1 MLVVR
6 LLGGLAVADDEVTV
20 AAPRGRCAALLAW
33 LALHPG
39 MQPRGRVAARLWP
52 DVMDESARRSLR
64 TALLDLRSAL
74 GPHAA
79 GLLLGTRDEIG
90 LGPDVRVDVRDF
102 ADAAEDGRL
111 EAALAIGAAGE
122 LLPELDHEWVY
133 EAREEHERRLA
144 EVIEQL
150 ATNADQRG
158 DRGAAVDYARRL
170 LALDPLSEEHA
181 RALMR
186 RLALSDDR
194 SAALAVFEQ
203 HRERLRN
210 ELRMAPSAATR
221 ALADDIR
228 DGGATATARTASR
241 IPDAAH
247 VGQPSLPGPLA
258 LAAGAGPLVGRDDE
272 LADLEEAWEA
282 IADGV
287 PRLCL
292 LTGEA
297 GIGKS
302 RLIAELAQQVAA
314 AGAPVLYG
322 ACHESPRP
330 PYGPIVDA
338 ISLDLRGLDKAA
350 LGSRLGTS
358 AGELSRIVPDLRD
371 RFGASAHVS
380 GERPEG
386 EQMRLFGAVGDYLQ
400 RTARPRALVVIED
413 IHWAD
418 AGTLV
423 LLGHIVRTAGG
434 SILLVVSSRD
444 VAPDLTSALSTFFAD
459 IGRHPAVRRIRL
471 SGLTQPDVEA
481 LLRATADTAAL
492 DVSRTA
498 RMLHEATD
506 GSPLFLR
513 EVVRELPAD
522 GFLFSVPVSATLR
535 DHVAARFERVS
546 EADGAALDA
555 AAVLG
560 AEFAARTCA
569 QVLDR
574 RLPDILDA
582 LDRAA
587 GLGIVVPIPAA
598 VGHFA
603 FTHAVLREVR
613 YEAVPAGRRMGLHHA
628 AGTVLRAA
636 GAPATDLARHF
647 YASADLGD
655 REDAFMYAR
664 RAGELARERF
674 AFADA
679 AVYFEQAAQ
688 LAAQLRGFTERDL
701 CELAIERG
709 EALHR
714 AGDPRHRAVLLEAA
728 AAARRLGDADLL
740 TRAALALGEQGWTFS
755 VGGAADDEIIR
766 VARYA
771 LGGLPGD
778 ATTSRARLT
787 AMIAAT
793 VYLSDHD
800 TGSELGAAALA
811 SARASGDPNALLEV
825 LVTAHWACFDPYD
838 VEQRLAWAREAREL
852 AERLDNPAALG
863 QALLMLAHD
872 RLELAEVA
880 RARAA
885 FDRVD
890 RIADQL
896 DAAYLRVYGPA
907 NRAPLAVLAGSL
919 DEAERLVSDFLPLAR
934 RIGFEPAI
942 YFGGT
947 KATVM
952 VERGLWERG
961 IAALERTVDG
971 PTALSVSRARL
982 AMLQARVGNVDEAR
996 RHLSYFTEDDFAV
1009 LPRNMQWVLGLV
1021 MLADAATWVRDT
1033 DAAVRIRRLLEPLS
1047 GHTPWGATFTALWP
1061 NDIALAQLCVVL
1073 GDHVAAHAYLDA
1085 AERTCERNDLVAH
1098 RVRVALYRAWA
1109 LRDAGESVD
1118 AGPALAAA
1126 ETSPCAGV
1134 AREARLMGLAE

>member
-6 LLGGLAVADDEVTV
+6 LLGGLTITEDGTTV
-20 AAPRGRCAALLAW
+20 AAPRGRCASLLAW

-64 TALLDLRSAL
+64 TALGDLRGEL
-74 GPHAA
+74 GPLA
-79 GLLLGTRDEIG
+79 GRHLLATRNDVG
-90 LGPDVRVDVRDF
+90 LGPDIRVDVHDF
-102 ADAAEDGRL
+102 VAAAADGRL
-111 EAALAIGAAGE
+111 EEALEISGAGE
-122 LLPELDHEWVY
+122 LLPQLDQEWVY
-133 EAREEHERRLA
+133 EAREEHELRLA

-150 ATNADQRG
+150 AIEAEERG
-158 DRGAAVDYARRL
+158 DPGGAVEYTRRL
-170 LALDPLSEEHA
+170 VALDPLSEEHA
-181 RALMR
+181 RSLMR
-186 RLALSDDR
+186 RLDLAQDRAAALS
-194 SAALAVFEQ
+194 VFEQ
-203 HRERLRN
+203 HRERLRSD
-210 ELRMAPSAATR
+210 LRMVPSAATR
-221 ALADDIR
+221 ALADEIR
-228 DGGATATARTASR
+228 EGRGPAAGAVAAVATE
-241 IPDAAH
+241 
-247 VGQPSLPGPLA
+247 VGRLSLPGPLA
-258 LAAGAGPLVGRDDE
+258 LSAGAGPLVGRENE
-272 LADLEEAWEA
+272 LAALEAAWDA
-282 IADGV
+282 VGDGLL
-287 PRLCL
+287 RLCL

-302 RLIAELAQQVAA
+302 RLIAELAADVAA

-322 ACHESPRP
+322 GCRESPRP
-330 PYGPIVDA
+330 PYGPFVDA
-338 ISLDLRGLDKAA
+338 ISLDLRGLDHDTAVR
-350 LGSRLGTS
+350 RLGTS

-371 RFGASAHVS
+371 RFGAAAHVS
-380 GERPEG
+380 GDSPDS
-386 EQMRLFGAVGDYLQ
+386 EQMRLFGTVGDYLQ
-400 RTARPRALVVIED
+400 RRARPRALVVIED

-418 AGTLV
+418 AGTLA

-459 IGRHPAVRRIRL
+459 IGRHPAVRRIGL

-481 LLRATADTAAL
+481 LLRATADSAAL

-498 RMLHEATD
+498 RMLHEATA

-522 GFLFSVPVSATLR
+522 GFLLSVPVSATLR

-569 QVLDR
+569 QVLGR
-574 RLPDILDA
+574 PLPDVLDA

-587 GLGIVVPIPAA
+587 GLGIVVPIPVAA
-598 VGHFA
+598 GRFA

-613 YEAVPAGRRMGLHHA
+613 YEAIPAGHRMQLHHA

-664 RAGELARERF
+664 RAGELARKGF

-679 AVYFEQAAQ
+679 AVYFEQADQ
-688 LAAQLRGFTERDL
+688 LAAQLPGFTEHDL

-714 AGDPRHRAVLLEAA
+714 AGDLRHRAVLLEAA
-728 AAARRLGDADLL
+728 AAARRLDDADLL
-740 TRAALALGEQGWTFS
+740 TRAALALSEQGWTFS

-766 VARYA
+766 VTRDA
-771 LGGLPGD
+771 LGRLPGD
-778 ATTSRARLT
+778 ARTSRARLT

-800 TGSELGAAALA
+800 AGNELGAAALA
-811 SARASGDPNALLEV
+811 AARASGDPNALLEV
-825 LVTAHWACFDPYD
+825 LITAHWACFDPYD
-838 VEQRLAWAREAREL
+838 IEQRLAWAREAREL

-872 RLELAEVA
+872 RLELGEVA
-880 RARAA
+880 SARAA

-896 DAAYLRVYGPA
+896 DTAYMRVYLPA
-907 NRAPLAVLAGSL
+907 NRAPLAVLAGRL
-919 DEAERLVSDFLPLAR
+919 DEAERLVCDFLPLAR
-934 RIGFEPAI
+934 RIGEPAI

-971 PTALSVSRARL
+971 PTALPVLRARL

-996 RHLSYFTEDDFAV
+996 RHLSHFTDDDFAV

-1021 MLADAATWVRDT
+1021 MLADAATWLRDT
-1033 DAAVRIRRLLEPLS
+1033 DAAVRIRRLIEPLS

-1073 GDHVAAHAYLDA
+1073 GDYARAHAYLDA
-1085 AERTCERNDLVAH
+1085 AERICEREKLVAH
-1098 RVRVALYRAWA
+1098 RARVALYRAWA
-1109 LRDAGESVD
+1109 LRDAGEAVD
-1118 AGPALAAA
+1118 ARPALAAA
-1126 ETSPCAGV
+1126 DASPCAGV
-1134 AREARLMGLAE
+1134 AREARLMGLAK

>member
-1 MLVVR
+1 
-6 LLGGLAVADDEVTV
+6 V
-20 AAPRGRCAALLAW
+20 AA
-33 LALHPG
+33 
-39 MQPRGRVAARLWP
+39 
-52 DVMDESARRSLR
+52 
-64 TALLDLRSAL
+64 T
-74 GPHAA
+74 
-79 GLLLGTRDEIG
+79 
-90 LGPDVRVDVRDF
+90 
-102 ADAAEDGRL
+102 
-111 EAALAIGAAGE
+111 
-122 LLPELDHEWVY
+122 
-133 EAREEHERRLA
+133 
-144 EVIEQL
+144 
-150 ATNADQRG
+150 
-158 DRGAAVDYARRL
+158 
-170 LALDPLSEEHA
+170 
-181 RALMR
+181 
-186 RLALSDDR
+186 
-194 SAALAVFEQ
+194 
-203 HRERLRN
+203 
-210 ELRMAPSAATR
+210 
-221 ALADDIR
+221 
-228 DGGATATARTASR
+228 
-241 IPDAAH
+241 
-247 VGQPSLPGPLA
+247 
-258 LAAGAGPLVGRDDE
+258 
-272 LADLEEAWEA
+272 
-282 IADGV
+282 
-287 PRLCL
+287 
-292 LTGEA
+292 
-297 GIGKS
+297 
-302 RLIAELAQQVAA
+302 
-314 AGAPVLYG
+314 GAPVLYG
-322 ACHESPRP
+322 GCRESPRP
-330 PYGPIVDA
+330 PYGPFVDA
-338 ISLDLRGLDKAA
+338 ISLDLRGLDHDTAVR
-350 LGSRLGTS
+350 RLGLS
-358 AGELSRIVPDLRD
+358 AGDLARIVPDLCD
-371 RFGASAHVS
+371 RFGSAAHVA
-380 GERPEG
+380 GESPEG
-386 EQMRLFGAVGDYLQ
+386 DQLRLFGAVGDYLQ

-418 AGTLV
+418 AGTLA

-444 VAPDLTSALSTFFAD
+444 VAPDLTSTLSTFFAD
-459 IGRHPAVRRIRL
+459 IGRHPAVRRIGL

-481 LLRATADTAAL
+481 LLRATADHAAL

-498 RMLHEATD
+498 RMLHEATA

-522 GFLFSVPVSATLR
+522 GVLLSVPVSATLR

-574 RLPDILDA
+574 PLPDVLDA

-587 GLGIVVPIPAA
+587 GLGIVVPIPTAA
-598 VGHFA
+598 GRFA

-613 YEAVPAGRRMGLHHA
+613 YEAIPAGRRMRLHHA

-664 RAGELARERF
+664 RAGQLARERF

-679 AVYFEQAAQ
+679 AVYFEQADQ
-688 LAAQLRGFTERDL
+688 LAAQLPGLTEHDH

-714 AGDPRHRAVLLEAA
+714 AGDPRHRAVLLQTA
-728 AAARRLGDADLL
+728 AAARRLDDADLL

-766 VARYA
+766 VTRDA
-771 LGGLPGD
+771 LGRLPGD
-778 ATTSRARLT
+778 ATISRARLT

-800 TGSELGAAALA
+800 AGSELGAAALA
-811 SARASGDPNALLEV
+811 TARASGDPNALLEV
-825 LVTAHWACFDPYD
+825 LITAHWAWFDPYD

-852 AERLDNPAALG
+852 AERLDNPGALG
-863 QALLMLAHD
+863 QALLMQAHD
-872 RLELAEVA
+872 RLELGEVA
-880 RARAA
+880 SARAA

-896 DAAYLRVYGPA
+896 DAAYMRVYGAA
-907 NRAPLAVLAGSL
+907 NRAPLEVLAGRL
-919 DEAERLVSDFLPLAR
+919 DEAERLISDFLPLAR

-961 IAALERTVDG
+961 IATLERAIGG
-971 PTALSVSRARL
+971 PTALSVLRARL
-982 AMLQARVGNVDEAR
+982 AMLQARVGNVDQAR
-996 RHLSYFTEDDFAV
+996 RHLSHFTEDDFAV

-1021 MLADAATWVRDT
+1021 MLADAATWLRDT

-1073 GDHVAAHAYLDA
+1073 GDHARAHAYLDA
-1085 AERTCERNDLVAH
+1085 AERVCERENLVAH

-1109 LRDAGESVD
+1109 LRDAGEAVD
-1118 AGPALAAA
+1118 ARPALAAA
-1126 ETSPCAGV
+1126 DASPCAGV